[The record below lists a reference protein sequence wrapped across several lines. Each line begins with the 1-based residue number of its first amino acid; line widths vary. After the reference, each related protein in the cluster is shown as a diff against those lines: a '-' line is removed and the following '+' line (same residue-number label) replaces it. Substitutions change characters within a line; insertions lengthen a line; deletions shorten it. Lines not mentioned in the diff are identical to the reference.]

1 MCIGDSMDSKLL
13 PAFNQLVGMT
23 AKKSNYRAYK
33 NYCERKTYT
42 VLWDLED
49 SSE

>member
-1 MCIGDSMDSKLL
+1 MCIGDSVDSKMP

-23 AKKSNYRAYK
+23 AKKSNYGAYEK
-33 NYCERKTYT
+33 YYERKTYT
-42 VLWDLED
+42 VLWNLED